1 MPEGA
6 DGCLEG
12 AAFAITGQLDS
23 LSRDAAEDMIKEY
36 GGKVT
41 TAVSGK
47 TTYLLYGD
55 VLEDGRPVTDSNFYT
70 AVLFMMFIQCILKRF
85 CMHAVVRHTYC
96 RKYRTA
102 VEKGTTLIKEQ
113 QLLQI
118 IADSKPQIVKSE
130 ADTAATAGAAAA
142 SAATAAAAP
151 AAAAADSK
159 PAVVNPY
166 AKKAVVNP
174 YAKSGSSSA
183 NPCAKKPAAA
193 AAVAVKTAVVSPK
206 KAVAFSSSTSNGNKK
221 QQQQPEVLNQMW
233 ADKHKPTCVEDIIG
247 HTGEWASTACKHG
260 RNATVHEM
268 CSAAAAPI
276 TCVRTVATSLLNTC
290 STTAIPT
297 TDCVRQVKK
306 LTQWLTEWN
315 SIHRVSTA
323 AAAAAEDDYD
333 NSDEETV
340 KPKAKGKGKA
350 KPAAAKLNIKEKA
363 CLISGPPGIGK
374 TTAAHIVAQSLG
386 LHITEFNASD
396 VRSKLSLESE
406 VKTVLGNSVLSF
418 DAPKKGSAVKPQGR
432 VIIMDEVDGMGAGD
446 RGGKLVDALHSAA
459 TYKKFTMLAA
469 RSLYKVCAPMYTCS
483 VARVTENVGVG
494 SRNAMAELILLI
506 KKSKVPIICICN
518 DRQSTKVKS
527 LAGYCLD
534 LKFRRPMKS
543 MVAKRM
549 MAVAKA
555 EGLTVDGNAAE
566 TLCESV
572 GNDIR
577 QVLHAM
583 EMWSR
588 RSTTMKYKEVK
599 GGLNN
604 MEKDKGLGM
613 NPFDACKIIV
623 CGAKTS
629 SLAERREAFF
639 SDYSLMPLMVQDSWV
654 TALAAS
660 KDKDTQMARMVKAAE
675 ACSDA
680 DLVGAMVR
688 GDVQVRLTTKL
699 SLLCT
704 ITNFI
709 SRRNY
714 DQNTLCWHVLYTKF
728 VLLGC
733 CGYAH

>member
-396 VRSKLSLESE
+396 VRSKLYSLT
-406 VKTVLGNSVLSF
+406 TVTA
-418 DAPKKGSAVKPQGR
+418 DAIVNTNAAINYTLAKKGSAVKPQGR

-446 RGGKLVDALHSAA
+446 RGG
-459 TYKKFTMLAA
+459 
-469 RSLYKVCAPMYTCS
+469 
-483 VARVTENVGVG
+483 
-494 SRNAMAELILLI
+494 MAELILLI

-566 TLCESV
+566 TLWLKQSSGSFMLQIHSELRLTCKLHCTCVAVMLGDAATVYSESV

-588 RSTTMKYKEVK
+588 RSSTMKYKEVK

-629 SLAERREAFF
+629 SLADRREAFF